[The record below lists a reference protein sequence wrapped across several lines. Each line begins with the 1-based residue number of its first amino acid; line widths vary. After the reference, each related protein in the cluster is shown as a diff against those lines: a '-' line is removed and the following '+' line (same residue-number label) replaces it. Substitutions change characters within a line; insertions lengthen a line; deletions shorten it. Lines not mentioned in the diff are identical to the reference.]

1 MTKCMAAP
9 LSRQQVRSIAR
20 FIRKLD
26 GTENDLYFDI
36 VRFIEN
42 KLPKLIPSF
51 SLIVE
56 EKSVLGECHGLTYPD
71 RDEIHIREDVYE
83 RALEG
88 IGRDRLTM
96 AHELFHL
103 LQHEKQNISY
113 ARINS
118 KREIEA
124 FRDPEWQADAFGGEL
139 LVPAHLIHNM
149 TAKKIANKC
158 KVSLEAATYQLSKL

>member
-1 MTKCMAAP
+1 MAAP